1 MEVEI
6 IEDTENPML
15 HRRDVTFKVVHEEAT
30 PERLS
35 VRDSL
40 AATLGK
46 DANEVVIRDLSTKF
60 GMRTTIGEAKV
71 YDDEDIAKDIERDYV
86 LERNKIA
93 GDSEATGEAEEA

>member
-1 MEVEI
+1 MEIEI

-15 HRRDVTFKVVHEEAT
+15 HRRDVTFKVIHDEAT

-46 DANEVVIRDLSTKF
+46 DADEVVIRNLDTKF

-71 YDDEDIAKDIERDYV
+71 YDDEDIAQEIEREYV

-93 GDSEATGEAEEA
+93 GESEATGEAEEA